1 MYRLPLIITVVFVVA
16 VVAGCGSSSSSSSS
30 SEKSETTAQETE
42 TSPEPEPGETE
53 PASTEG
59 SSSPIVETAA
69 KAVAHFEEEPQEIS
83 VNTPLSKAPPKGQ
96 SIAYL
101 AANVEGV
108 KPLLAGFE
116 AATKAIGWKFI
127 QIPFTAGDPSSLAAA
142 MEKAVAQN
150 PDYIVSSSNPVS
162 LFSKGLAE
170 AKAKGIPVLNQFTTE
185 PYYPDGS
192 GNGLYYIVD
201 EERYYQ
207 RQGKLLAD
215 YVIANTEGKGSAVI
229 VNIPEYPV
237 LEETTKAAV
246 AELGKCSECESG
258 TIEQSIT
265 DAAGGKTASLVTA
278 YLQQHPDTEYII
290 LTAGEMDTG
299 LRAALASAGVGEDTK
314 IISGYPLQTNVEAV
328 AEGTETAALAL
339 AQEEA
344 TWRIVDAAARLSVGD
359 SLKPIE
365 GKFTTT
371 YMQTENNVGEKPE
384 LFQGAPEFEKQYE
397 ELWGLK

>member
-1 MYRLPLIITVVFVVA
+1 MYRLLAVITVMFAVA
-16 VVAGCGSSSSSSSS
+16 ALAGCGSSSSSSSS
-30 SEKSETTAQETE
+30 SEGSGGETTSQESEPQEAE
-42 TSPEPEPGETE
+42 TGEAE
-53 PASTEG
+53 PAA
-59 SSSPIVETAA
+59 SSSPIVEEATAA
-69 KAVAHFEEEPQEIS
+69 VEHFEEEPQEIS
-83 VNTPLSKAPPKGQ
+83 VNTPLSKVPPKGQ

-108 KPLLAGFE
+108 KPLLTGFE
-116 AATKAIGWKFI
+116 AATTAIGWKFI

-142 MEKAVAQN
+142 MEKAVQDE
-150 PDYIVSSSNPVS
+150 PDYIVSSSNPVT

-170 AKAKGIPVLNQFTTE
+170 AKEKGIPVMNQFTTE
-185 PYYPDGS
+185 PYYPEGN

-201 EERYYQ
+201 EEKYYQ

-258 TIEQSIT
+258 TIEQSIG

-278 YLQQHPDTEYII
+278 YLQQHPETEYII
-290 LTAGEMDTG
+290 LTAGEMSTG
-299 LRAALASAGVGEDTK
+299 LRAALSSAGVGEGTK
-314 IISGYPLQTNVEAV
+314 IISGYPLQPNVEAV
-328 AEGTETAALAL
+328 ASGSETAALAL

-344 TWRIVDAAARLSVGD
+344 TWRIIDACARLSVGD
-359 SLKPIE
+359 SLKPIS
-365 GKFTTT
+365 GKFTATM
-371 YMQTENNVGEKPE
+371 MQTENNLGEKPE
-384 LFQGAPEFEKQYE
+384 LFQGAPGFEEQYE

>member
-1 MYRLPLIITVVFVVA
+1 MYRLPAVITVIFVVA
-16 VVAGCGSSSSSSSS
+16 ALAGCGSSSSSSSTESTGSSPGGS
-30 SEKSETTAQETE
+30 SEETTPPKETG
-42 TSPEPEPGETE
+42 SQ
-53 PASTEG
+53 G
-59 SSSPIVETAA
+59 SSSPIVEEATAA
-69 KAVAHFEEEPQEIS
+69 VQHFEEEPQEIS
-83 VNTPLSKAPPKGQ
+83 VNTPLSKVPPKGQ
-96 SIAYL
+96 SVAYL

-127 QIPFTAGDPSSLAAA
+127 EIPFTAGDPSSLAAA
-142 MEKAVAQN
+142 MQKAVQDD

-162 LFSKGLAE
+162 LFSQGLAE
-170 AKAKGIPVLNQFTTE
+170 AKEKGIPVMNQFTTE

-201 EERYYQ
+201 EEKYYQ

-215 YVIANTEGKGSAVI
+215 FIIANTEGKGSAVI

-246 AELGKCSECESG
+246 AELEKCSECESG
-258 TIEQSIT
+258 TIEQSIG

-278 YLQQHPDTEYII
+278 YLQQHPDTEYIL
-290 LTAGEMDTG
+290 LTAGEMSTG
-299 LRAALASAGVGEDTK
+299 LRAALSSAGVGENTK
-314 IISGYPLQTNVEAV
+314 IISGYPLQPNVEAV
-328 AEGTETAALAL
+328 ASGSETAALAL

-344 TWRIVDAAARLSVGD
+344 TWRIIDACARLSVGD
-359 SLKPIE
+359 SLKPVS

-371 YMQTENNVGEKPE
+371 YMQTANNVGETPE
-384 LFQGAPEFEKQYE
+384 LFQGAPGFEEQYE
-397 ELWGLK
+397 KLWGLK